1 MAPRKILASILLCIG
16 LHASGQ
22 AGDNDCVVQY
32 YLGKVNDVGTYTML
46 MDCVPSLSNEA
57 TVSLAPGEQVRI
69 TRHCPGCVYCPDSEV
84 GLERRAGTGPG
95 HASIAVPVLD
105 TLPLSTSVGTDIA
118 EPGSY
123 YLLGIAPND
132 GLSYYAASLRLI
144 IQSMTT
150 GVDEVLISSFNA
162 WAVPGGVALENV
174 PAGVLSVMDISGK
187 LIHNSPVAADKGIQT
202 IALQQLPTGSY
213 LITVVSDK
221 ATLRRRIV
229 ID

>member
-1 MAPRKILASILLCIG
+1 M
-16 LHASGQ
+16 
-22 AGDNDCVVQY
+22 
-32 YLGKVNDVGTYTML
+32 
-46 MDCVPSLSNEA
+46 
-57 TVSLAPGEQVRI
+57 
-69 TRHCPGCVYCPDSEV
+69 
-84 GLERRAGTGPG
+84 
-95 HASIAVPVLD
+95 
-105 TLPLSTSVGTDIA
+105 
-118 EPGSY
+118 
-123 YLLGIAPND
+123 
-132 GLSYYAASLRLI
+132 
-144 IQSMTT
+144 
-150 GVDEVLISSFNA
+150 DEVLISSFNA